1 MALNAKEIQF
11 LRENYGDVGQCLS
24 KKGAADVLG
33 KTYNEI
39 SHAIRYN
46 GIKGN
51 AKRSGSKLNA
61 ESKRK
66 LIKMKQKGVSSQ
78 VIADMLDITPQ
89 HVNRVYAAHNHTP
102 Y

>member
-1 MALNAKEIQF
+1 MALNSKQLEYV
-11 LRENYGDVGQCLS
+11 RNNYGRLS
-24 KKGAADVLG
+24 KKELCDYLG
-33 KTYNEI
+33 VTYNEI

-66 LIKMKQKGVSSQ
+66 LIKMKQKGVPSQ
-78 VIADMLDITPQ
+78 VIADTLGITPQ